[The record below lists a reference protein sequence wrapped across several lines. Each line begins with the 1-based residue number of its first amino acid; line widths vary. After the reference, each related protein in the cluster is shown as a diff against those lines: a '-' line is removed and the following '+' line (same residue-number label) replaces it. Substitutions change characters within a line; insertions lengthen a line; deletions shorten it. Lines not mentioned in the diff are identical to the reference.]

1 VRPSTTSILVALLAA
16 TSAPLLSQANTWES
30 GIVKIS
36 ARNGDSPATGFV
48 VALRNNVA
56 WIITSAH
63 VREFIHSEAGHLR
76 WPGASLEGGYAV
88 LVSGCAIADQSEEL
102 ASCSVC

>member
-63 VREFIHSEAGHLR
+63 VREFIHSEAVTFDGLVQALR
-76 WPGASLEGGYAV
+76 VATQYWFQVVQLPIRV
-88 LVSGCAIADQSEEL
+88 KN
-102 ASCSVC
+102 